1 MNNYVLL
8 SGFMFFIS
16 VSGSN
21 AADPQLL
28 IDCEMEIKEQLI
40 SPSSYKRIKVT
51 SNPIIQG
58 LDIEYDAVN
67 AYNVPIR
74 HIYTCNPQMIE
85 LNKQFEKGFEKAIND
100 GLTNKAPKPKV
111 YSELNPP
118 SETEKDSVKG
128 QIMVMWN
135 HFKYSENIKTNINI
149 VLNIGEKGEIIDY
162 KILTPTLNASNENFL
177 KSLDNAIKRA
187 QPYNVEMYGEIK
199 IEIKFEELHE

>member
-1 MNNYVLL
+1 
-8 SGFMFFIS
+8 
-16 VSGSN
+16 
-21 AADPQLL
+21 
-28 IDCEMEIKEQLI
+28 MEIKGQLI

-100 GLTNKAPKPKV
+100 GIKNNASKPKV

-128 QIMVMWN
+128 QIMDRWN
-135 HFKYSENIKTNINI
+135 YFKYSENIKTNINI
-149 VLNIGEKGEIIDY
+149 VLNIGDGGELIDY
-162 KILTPTLNASNENFL
+162 KILTPTLNASNQNFL
-177 KSLDNAIKRA
+177 ESLDMAIKRA
-187 QPYNVEMYGEIK
+187 GPYNVEMYGEIK
-199 IEIKFEELHE
+199 IEIKFEELQE